1 MIQYFLIILCA
12 ISGMSV
18 VFSHNNTCKNLEKTE
33 FDLKLYIHNSSL
45 SKNLNCYQF
54 LTFVFSYIVER
65 KNCLPDR
72 FECDNGKCVFQD
84 MVHDGKNDC
93 GDNSDEGKEIFYENI
108 TYIL

>member
-1 MIQYFLIILCA
+1 MF
-12 ISGMSV
+12 
-18 VFSHNNTCKNLEKTE
+18 HN
-33 FDLKLYIHNSSL
+33 
-45 SKNLNCYQF
+45 
-54 LTFVFSYIVER
+54 IVER

-108 TYIL
+108 THIL